1 MKRYGQLVV
10 MLMMALVVL
19 LAGCGGTAGTDT
31 AADDAAEDAAT
42 EGEAAEQAEQTSS
55 DAGDAD
61 IVISYNSPEQWAN
74 WGAVLEA
81 FTAQTGIDAPSD
93 PKNSGQ
99 TLAALEAEAAAPQ
112 ADTAY
117 YGIVFGIEAA
127 QEDLVAAYQ
136 PPGFADIPA
145 ELKHPDGAWMTIHQ
159 GAIAFLVN
167 TDELGDTPVPQCWE
181 DLTADEYAGMVGFL
195 DPTQAAVGYSVA
207 TAANLSLGGTLD
219 NFDPAIDYFA
229 QLQENGLILPAQ
241 TATAMV
247 QQGEIPILID
257 ADFNGYKLR
266 NIDEAPV
273 EVVIPCEGTIAIPY
287 VMSLVKDAPHPE
299 AGQALMDFV
308 LSDEGQQLFAESY
321 LRPIRSVEIDPEI
334 AEGMLPESEYERV
347 INPDF
352 AQMREAQEDFTAR
365 WQAEVMQ

>member
-1 MKRYGQLVV
+1 MNRYIGLSLLSVIMLVT
-10 MLMMALVVL
+10 L
-19 LAGCGGTAGTDT
+19 LAGCGTTP
-31 AADDAAEDAAT
+31 AADSDADPASAEEPAAT
-42 EGEAAEQAEQTSS
+42 GNAAV
-55 DAGDAD
+55 DAD
-61 IVISYNSPEQWAN
+61 LVVAYNSPEQWAN
-74 WGAVLEA
+74 WGAVLEE
-81 FTAQTGIDAPSD
+81 FTAQTGIEAPSD

-127 QEDLVAAYQ
+127 DKDLVATYQ

-181 DLTADEYAGMVGFL
+181 DLASEEYAGMVGFL

-207 TAANLSLGGTLD
+207 TAANLALGGTLD

-229 QLQENGLILPAQ
+229 QLHDNGLILPAQ

-299 AGQALMDFV
+299 AGKALLDFV

-321 LRPIRSVEIDPEI
+321 LRPIRSVEIAPEI
-334 AEGMLPESEYERV
+334 AEGMLPDSAYERV

-352 AQMREAQEDFTAR
+352 GQMRAVQEDFTAR
-365 WQAEVMQ
+365 WQAEVIQ

>member
-1 MKRYGQLVV
+1 VKRYRQLIPV
-10 MLMMALVVL
+10 LIIALSVL
-19 LAGCGGTAGTDT
+19 LAGCGGTAETEATGDGASGDDAQAAAGSEANTT
-31 AADDAAEDAAT
+31 ADDVD
-42 EGEAAEQAEQTSS
+42 S
-55 DAGDAD
+55 D

-74 WGAVLEA
+74 WGAVLEE
-81 FTAQTGIDAPSD
+81 FTAQTGIEAPSD

-127 QEDLVAAYQ
+127 EEDLVTSYQ
-136 PPGFADIPA
+136 PPGFEDIPA
-145 ELKHPDGAWMTIHQ
+145 ELKHPEGKWMTIHQ

-181 DLTADEYAGMVGFL
+181 DLTSEEYADMVGFL
-195 DPTQAAVGYSVA
+195 DPTQAAVGYSVV
-207 TAANLSLGGTLD
+207 TAANLALGGTLD
-219 NFDPAIDYFA
+219 DFDPAIDYFS
-229 QLQENGLILPAQ
+229 QLQDNGLILPAQ

-321 LRPIRSVEIDPEI
+321 LRPIRSVEIAPEI
-334 AEGMLPESEYERV
+334 AEGMLPDSEYERV

-352 AQMREAQEDFTAR
+352 AQMREVQENVTER
-365 WQAEVMQ
+365 WQSEVME